1 MELSTKT
8 LNIIREKIKKL
19 DKDNKIKDI
28 NVYTKDDDIYI
39 IFDDVFKVIV
49 DKWNL
54 IFCRVNED
62 WHHAVDLYMDNYI
75 DLLDYY
81 IFFNYI
87 DLLDYYIFFPTF
99 FKENKNKI
107 KAIRKEALE
116 VK

>member
-8 LNIIREKIKKL
+8 LNIIREKIKEL

-28 NVYTKDDDIYI
+28 NVYTKDDDVYI
-39 IFDDVFKVIV
+39 IFDDVFKVII
-49 DKWNL
+49 DKWNA

-62 WHHAVDLYMDNYI
+62 WDNAVDLYMDNYI
-75 DLLDYY
+75 DLLDD
-81 IFFNYI
+81 NYI

>member
-1 MELSTKT
+1 MYISKKT
-8 LNIIREKIKKL
+8 SDIIREKIKEL

-28 NVYTKDDDIYI
+28 NVYTKDDDVYI
-39 IFDDVFKVIV
+39 IFDDVFKVII
-49 DKWNL
+49 DKWNA

-62 WHHAVDLYMDNYI
+62 WDNAVDLYMD
-75 DLLDYY
+75 
-81 IFFNYI
+81 NYI

>member
-1 MELSTKT
+1 MDINKKT
-8 LNIIREKIKKL
+8 SDIICEKIKEL

-28 NVYTKDDDIYI
+28 NVYTKDDDVYI
-39 IFDDVFKVIV
+39 IFDDVFKVII
-49 DKWNL
+49 DKWNA

-62 WHHAVDLYMDNYI
+62 WDNAVDLYMD
-75 DLLDYY
+75 
-81 IFFNYI
+81 NYI

>member
-1 MELSTKT
+1 MDINKKT
-8 LNIIREKIKKL
+8 SDIICEKIKEL

-28 NVYTKDDDIYI
+28 NVYTKDDYVYI
-39 IFDDVFKVIV
+39 IFDDVFKVII
-49 DKWNL
+49 DKWNA

-62 WHHAVDLYMDNYI
+62 WDNAVDLYMD
-75 DLLDYY
+75 
-81 IFFNYI
+81 NYI

-107 KAIRKEALE
+107 KAIIKEALE

>member
-1 MELSTKT
+1 MDISNKT
-8 LNIIREKIKKL
+8 LNIIREKIKEL

-28 NVYTKDDDIYI
+28 NVYTKDDD
-39 IFDDVFKVIV
+39 VFKVII
-49 DKWNL
+49 DKWNA

-62 WHHAVDLYMDNYI
+62 WDNAVDLYMD
-75 DLLDYY
+75 
-81 IFFNYI
+81 NYI

>member
-8 LNIIREKIKKL
+8 LNIIREKIKEL

-28 NVYTKDDDIYI
+28 NVYTKDDDVYI
-39 IFDDVFKVIV
+39 IFDDVFKVII
-49 DKWNL
+49 DKWNA

-62 WHHAVDLYMDNYI
+62 WDNAVDLYMD
-75 DLLDYY
+75 
-81 IFFNYI
+81 NYI

-116 VK
+116 CGNEKK